1 MANKPTILLFHV
13 EPDKTKKIEAICR
26 SFKINVSKVKM
37 SSYSQQL
44 GYLAGITGFNR
55 QNVTYQG
62 VEFPS
67 EMLVF
72 SGMHG
77 ETVDTFLEKYK
88 EASIPPIGLKA
99 ILTQHNVFW
108 TAEELYKELW
118 KEHQSFSSSSAD
130 IYNRRK
136 DF

>member
-13 EPDKTKKIEAICR
+13 IPDKAKKIEALCR
-26 SFKINVSKVKM
+26 LLKINVVKVKM
-37 SSYSQQL
+37 SSYAQQL

-55 QNVTYQG
+55 KNVTYQG

-72 SGMHG
+72 SGMDSDNID
-77 ETVDTFLEKYK
+77 VFLEKYK
-88 EASIPPIGLKA
+88 EASIPPIKLKA
-99 ILTQHNVFW
+99 ILTQHNIFW

-118 KEHQSFSSSSAD
+118 KEHQSFSLISTD
-130 IYNRRK
+130 I
-136 DF
+136 